1 MSNQDITAIKLA
13 FASNQLFFDDAQ
25 FPRGFS
31 RSGNFTLLE
40 AQILEN
46 NGAVLKALYSNTIEP
61 SNDLQ
66 AHFIQVMQ
74 GQAEANNIAEKAWL
88 KYLKL
93 TTSPARF
100 HTVFGK
106 SKNTGSEISYGRQIE
121 EY

>member
-1 MSNQDITAIKLA
+1 MSNQDITALKHA
-13 FASNQLFFDDAQ
+13 FASDKLFYDDAN

-40 AQILEN
+40 AEILEN
-46 NGAVLKALYSNTIEP
+46 YGNILQALHKKTAQPSNELQTQFVKTSQGEQEP
-61 SNDLQ
+61 SNS
-66 AHFIQVMQ
+66 F
-74 GQAEANNIAEKAWL
+74 EKAWL

-93 TTSPARF
+93 TTSAARF

-121 EY
+121 EF

>member
-1 MSNQDITAIKLA
+1 MSNQDITALKHAFTSDKL
-13 FASNQLFFDDAQ
+13 FYDDAN

-40 AQILEN
+40 AEILEN
-46 NGAVLKALYSNTIEP
+46 YGAILQALHKKTVQP

-66 AHFIQVMQ
+66 TQFVKTLQ
-74 GQAEANNIAEKAWL
+74 GEQEPSNVFEKAWL

-93 TTSPARF
+93 TTNAARF

-106 SKNTGSEISYGRQIE
+106 SKSTGSEISYGRQIE
-121 EY
+121 EF